1 MKNAMLQNVVLE
13 HGSIL
18 EHPITL
24 QYLPYIHKLQ
34 ENHFIGTSDTSCS
47 LAQPLAQPWETCLNC
62 LYPRC
67 LHGCCQALLSNGL
80 GRGLQELEVL
90 NEECRHLLLLYMFK
104 CKKIS
109 SAHAIHNAVMDDD
122 AFIAFLVNALQT

>member
-1 MKNAMLQNVVLE
+1 MLQNVILE

-24 QYLPYIHKLQ
+24 RYLPYIHKLK
-34 ENHFIGTSDTSCS
+34 ENQFIGTSNTSS
-47 LAQPLAQPWETCLNC
+47 SPAQPWETCLNC

-67 LHGCCQALLSNGL
+67 LHGSCQSLLSNGL

-104 CKKIS
+104 CNKIS
-109 SAHAIHNAVMDDD
+109 SINQIHGAVMDDD
-122 AFIAFLVNALQT
+122 AFVAFLSSALHSRL